1 MDKKVH
7 LSDAEFDVMKI
18 LWRNTPPITTSVIM
32 SQLSTEK
39 KWKLSTLTTI
49 LSRLSEKGFVN
60 STKNGKERMYYPEVD
75 EEAYLSYETKKF
87 LKRYHNNSLN
97 SFFNLLY
104 KSEEIDSN
112 DIQLMYKKLDE

>member
-18 LWRNTPPITTSVIM
+18 LWNHTPPITTSVIM
-32 SQLSTEK
+32 SELTDEK

-49 LSRLSEKGFVN
+49 LSRLSAKGFVD
-60 STKNGKERMYYPEVD
+60 SEKKGKERLYYPEID
-75 EEAYLSYETKKF
+75 KETYLSYETKKF
-87 LKRYHNNSLN
+87 LKKYHNNSLN

-112 DIQLMYKKLDE
+112 DIKLMYKKLDE

>member
-7 LSDAEFDVMKI
+7 LSDAEVDVMKI